1 MSEFIQSA
9 YSGVL
14 YGSVYGLMA
23 LGLTVIWGAM
33 RLLNLAHG
41 SLYLVGGY
49 VAWTVVN
56 RLSMPIEA
64 AVPISIAGAAIAGL
78 LMYGLFIRPLVG
90 RPGWDS
96 ATLIATVGVGI
107 ALEAGALLVYGPQV
121 KDFPSLISGSVIYEK
136 VLITYQGLLV
146 MAVAA
151 VCLLSVSTYMRMSRR
166 GMAIRAVSQDVD
178 AAKLMGIPID
188 TTFAIV
194 IALSAGLAGLAGVL
208 LSSTFYLS
216 PTSGFTPMI
225 LAIVVTILGGLGS
238 IKGTVVAAYSIG
250 LLESFVNVYA
260 GPSWGLPV
268 LFGTMIVVLTLRPNG
283 LFGVGEVRRL

>member
-1 MSEFIQSA
+1 MSEFVQSA

-49 VAWTVVN
+49 VGWTVVN
-56 RLSMPIEA
+56 RLSLPVEV
-64 AVPISIAGAAIAGL
+64 AVPVSIAGAAIVGL
-78 LMYGLFIRPLVG
+78 LMYGFFLRPLVG
-90 RPGWDS
+90 RPTWDS
-96 ATLIATVGVGI
+96 STLIATVGVGI
-107 ALEAGALLVYGPQV
+107 ALEAGALLIYGPQV
-121 KDFPSLISGSVIYEK
+121 KDFPSLVSGSFIYEK
-136 VLITYQGLLV
+136 VLITHQGLLV

-151 VCLLSVSTYMRMSRR
+151 ACLLAANTYMRMSRR
-166 GMAIRAVSQDVD
+166 GMAIRAVSQNVD

-194 IALSAGLAGLAGVL
+194 IGLSAGLAGLAGVL

-225 LAIVVTILGGLGS
+225 LAVVVTILGGLGS

>member
-1 MSEFIQSA
+1 MSELVQSV

-56 RLSMPIEA
+56 QLSLPLEA
-64 AVPISIAGAAIAGL
+64 AVPLAIAGAALTGL
-78 LMYGLFIRPLVG
+78 IMYGVFIRPLVG

-107 ALEAGALLVYGPQV
+107 AIEAAALLVYGPRV
-121 KDFPSLISGSVIYEK
+121 KDFPRIIDGSFIVEN
-136 VLITYQGLLV
+136 VLVTHHGLLV
-146 MAVAA
+146 IGIAA
-151 VCLLSVSTYMRMSRR
+151 VCLVGVNTYMRASRR

-188 TTFAIV
+188 VTFAIV
-194 IALSAGLAGLAGVL
+194 IGLSAALAGLAGVL
-208 LSSTFYLS
+208 LSATFYLS
-216 PTSGFTPMI
+216 PTSGFAPMI
-225 LAIVVTILGGLGS
+225 LAVVVTILGGLGS
-238 IKGTVVAAYSIG
+238 IKGTIVAAYSIG
-250 LLESFVNVYA
+250 VIESFVNVYA

-268 LFGTMIVVLTLRPNG
+268 LFGTMIVVLTVRPNG
-283 LFGVGEVRRL
+283 LFGVGEARRL

>member
-1 MSEFIQSA
+1 MSEFLQSS
-9 YSGVL
+9 YSGLL

-41 SLYLVGGY
+41 ALYLVGGY

-56 RLSMPIEA
+56 RLSLPLEL
-64 AVPISIAGAAIAGL
+64 AVPVSVAGAAVAGL

-107 ALEAGALLVYGPQV
+107 AIEAAALLVFGPQV
-121 KDFPSLISGSVIYEK
+121 KDFPSILDGSFTVER
-136 VLITYQGLLV
+136 VLILHQGLLV
-146 MAVAA
+146 IGVAA
-151 VCLLSVSTYMRMSRR
+151 VSLLAMNAYLRASRR
-166 GMAIRAVSQDVD
+166 GMAIRAVSQDVQ
-178 AAKLMGIPID
+178 AASLMGIPINA
-188 TTFAIV
+188 TFAVV
-194 IALSAGLAGLAGVL
+194 IAISAGLAGLAGVL

-225 LAIVVTILGGLGS
+225 LAVVVTILGGLGS

-250 LLESFVNVYA
+250 LIESFVNVYV
-260 GPSWGLPV
+260 GSSWGLPV
-268 LFGTMIVVLTLRPNG
+268 LFSTMILVLTARPNG

>member
-56 RLSMPIEA
+56 RLSMPIEV

-90 RPGWDS
+90 KPGWDS

-146 MAVAA
+146 MAFAA
-151 VCLLSVSTYMRMSRR
+151 VCLLSVSTYMRLSRR

>member
-1 MSEFIQSA
+1 MSEFLQSS
-9 YSGVL
+9 YSGLL

-41 SLYLVGGY
+41 ALYLVGGY

-56 RLSMPIEA
+56 RLSMPLTL
-64 AVPISIAGAAIAGL
+64 AVPVAVAGAAVAGL

-107 ALEAGALLVYGPQV
+107 AIEAAALLVFGPQV
-121 KDFPSLISGSVIYEK
+121 KDFPSILDGSFTVER
-136 VLITYQGLLV
+136 VLILHQGLLV
-146 MAVAA
+146 IGVAA
-151 VCLLSVSTYMRMSRR
+151 VSLFAMNAYLRVSRR
-166 GMAIRAVSQDVD
+166 GMAIRAVSQDVQ
-178 AAKLMGIPID
+178 AASLMGIPID
-188 TTFAIV
+188 ATFAFV
-194 IALSAGLAGLAGVL
+194 IAISAGLAGLAGVL

-216 PTSGFTPMI
+216 PTSGFNPMI
-225 LAIVVTILGGLGS
+225 LAVVVTILGGLGS

-250 LLESFVNVYA
+250 LIESFVNVYA
-260 GPSWGLPV
+260 GSSWGLPV
-268 LFGTMIVVLTLRPNG
+268 LFSTMIIVLTVRPNG

>member
-1 MSEFIQSA
+1 MSEFLQSV
-9 YSGVL
+9 YSGIL
-14 YGSVYGLMA
+14 YGSVWGLMA

-56 RLSMPIEA
+56 RLSMPLEV
-64 AVPISIAGAAIAGL
+64 AVPVSVAGAAAVGL

-96 ATLIATVGVGI
+96 ATLITTVGVGI
-107 ALEAGALLVYGPQV
+107 ALEAAALLVFGPQV
-121 KDFPSLISGSVIYEK
+121 KDFPSLISGSFIVER
-136 VLITYQGLLV
+136 VLITHQGLLV
-146 MAVAA
+146 IAVAA
-151 VCLLSVSTYMRMSRR
+151 ACLVLVNAYMRFSRR

-188 TTFAIV
+188 ATFAIV

-268 LFGTMIVVLTLRPNG
+268 LFGTMIVVLTIRPNG
-283 LFGVGEVRRL
+283 LFGVGEARRL

>member
-1 MSEFIQSA
+1 MSSFLQSA
-9 YSGVL
+9 YSGIL

-49 VAWTVVN
+49 VAWMVVN
-56 RLSMPIEA
+56 QLTLPLEV
-64 AVPISIAGAAIAGL
+64 AVPLAIAGAALAGL
-78 LMYGLFIRPLVG
+78 IMYGVFIRPLVG
-90 RPGWDS
+90 RPSWDS

-107 ALEAGALLVYGPQV
+107 AIEAAALLVYGPQV
-121 KDFPSLISGSVIYEK
+121 KDFPRIVDGAFIVER
-136 VLITYQGLLV
+136 VLITHHGLLV
-146 MAVAA
+146 IGVAA
-151 VCLLSVSTYMRMSRR
+151 VCLLGVNAYMRLSRR

-178 AAKLMGIPID
+178 AARLMGIPID
-188 TTFAIV
+188 ATFAIV

-208 LSSTFYLS
+208 LSATFYLS
-216 PTSGFTPMI
+216 PTSGFRPMI
-225 LAIVVTILGGLGS
+225 LAVVVTILGGLGS

-250 LLESFVNVYA
+250 VIESFVNVYA

-268 LFGTMIVVLTLRPNG
+268 LFVTMIVVLTVRPNG
-283 LFGVGEVRRL
+283 LFGVGEARRL

>member
-1 MSEFIQSA
+1 MSEFLQSA

-56 RLSMPIEA
+56 RLSLPIEV
-64 AVPISIAGAAIAGL
+64 AVPIAIAGAAIAGL

-96 ATLIATVGVGI
+96 ATLITTVGVGI
-107 ALEAGALLVYGPQV
+107 ALEAGALLVYGPRV

-151 VCLLSVSTYMRMSRR
+151 ACLLSVSTYLRVSRR

-194 IALSAGLAGLAGVL
+194 MALSAGLAGLAGVL

-260 GPSWGLPV
+260 GPSWGLPA

>member
-1 MSEFIQSA
+1 MSEFVQA
-9 YSGVL
+9 LYSGIL

-41 SLYLVGGY
+41 ALYLVGGY
-49 VAWTVVN
+49 VAWTCVN
-56 RLSMPIEA
+56 RLSMPLEL
-64 AVPISIAGAAIAGL
+64 AVPVSVAGAAVAGL

-107 ALEAGALLVYGPQV
+107 ALEAAALLVFGPQV
-121 KDFPSLISGSVIYEK
+121 KDFPSILNGSFVVERVLISH
-136 VLITYQGLLV
+136 QALLV
-146 MAVAA
+146 IAVAA
-151 VCLLSVSTYMRMSRR
+151 VCLAGVNLYLRASRT
-166 GMAIRAVSQDVD
+166 GMAIRAVSQDVQ
-178 AAKLMGIPID
+178 AASLMGIPINA
-188 TTFAIV
+188 TFGIV

-225 LAIVVTILGGLGS
+225 LAVVVTILGGLGS
-238 IKGTVVAAYSIG
+238 IKGTIVAAYSIG
-250 LLESFVNVYA
+250 LIESSVNVYF
-260 GPSWGLPV
+260 GSSWGQPV
-268 LFGTMIVVLTLRPNG
+268 LFGAMILTLTVRPNG

>member
-90 RPGWDS
+90 KPGWDS

-146 MAVAA
+146 MAFAA
-151 VCLLSVSTYMRMSRR
+151 VCLLSVSTYMRLSRR

>member
-78 LMYGLFIRPLVG
+78 LMYGLFLRPLVG

>member
-1 MSEFIQSA
+1 MSEFLQSI
-9 YSGVL
+9 YSGIL

-56 RLSMPIEA
+56 RLAFPLEA
-64 AVPISIAGAAIAGL
+64 AVPLSIAGAAVVGV
-78 LMYGLFIRPLVG
+78 LMYGVFIRPLVG

-107 ALEAGALLVYGPQV
+107 ALEAAALLIFGPQV
-121 KDFPSLISGSVIYEK
+121 KDFPSLLEGSFTVER
-136 VLITYQGLLV
+136 VLITHQALLV
-146 MAVAA
+146 IVVAA
-151 VCLLSVSTYMRMSRR
+151 LCMAGVNAYLRASRR

-178 AAKLMGIPID
+178 AASLMGIPINA
-188 TTFAIV
+188 TFAIV
-194 IALSAGLAGLAGVL
+194 MALSAALAGLAGVL

-225 LAIVVTILGGLGS
+225 LAVVVTILGGLGS
-238 IKGTVVAAYSIG
+238 IKGTIVAAYSIG
-250 LLESFVNVYA
+250 LLESYVNVYV

-268 LFGTMIVVLTLRPNG
+268 LFGFMIVVLTLRPNG

>member
-1 MSEFIQSA
+1 VSELLQSA

-56 RLSMPIEA
+56 RLSMPLEL
-64 AVPISIAGAAIAGL
+64 AVPVSIAGAAAAGL
-78 LMYGLFIRPLVG
+78 LMYGLFLRPLVG
-90 RPGWDS
+90 KPGWDS
-96 ATLIATVGVGI
+96 ATLITTVGVGI
-107 ALEAGALLVYGPQV
+107 ALEAAALLIFGPQV
-121 KDFPSLISGSVIYEK
+121 KDFPSLIGGSFIVER
-136 VLITYQGLLV
+136 VLITHQGLLV
-146 MAVAA
+146 IGVAA
-151 VCLLSVSTYMRMSRR
+151 ACLVLVNTYMKLSRR
-166 GMAIRAVSQDVD
+166 GMAIRAVSQNVD

-225 LAIVVTILGGLGS
+225 LAVVVTILGGLGS

-250 LLESFVNVYA
+250 LIESFVNVYA

-268 LFGTMIVVLTLRPNG
+268 LFGTMIIVLTIRPNG

>member
-1 MSEFIQSA
+1 MSEFVQA
-9 YSGVL
+9 FYSGIL

-56 RLSMPIEA
+56 RLSMPLEL
-64 AVPISIAGAAIAGL
+64 AVPISIAGAAVAGL

-96 ATLIATVGVGI
+96 STLIATVGVGI
-107 ALEAGALLVYGPQV
+107 ALEAGALLVFGPQV
-121 KDFPSLISGSVIYEK
+121 KDFPSMLEGSFVVER
-136 VLITYQGLLV
+136 VLVTYQALLV
-146 MAVAA
+146 IAVAA
-151 VCLLSVSTYMRMSRR
+151 VCLVGVNVYLRASRT
-166 GMAIRAVSQDVD
+166 GMAIRAVSQDVQ
-178 AAKLMGIPID
+178 AASLMGIPINA
-188 TTFAIV
+188 TFGIV

-225 LAIVVTILGGLGS
+225 LAVVVTILGGLGS
-238 IKGTVVAAYSIG
+238 IKGTIVAAYSIG
-250 LLESFVNVYA
+250 LIESSVNVYF
-260 GPSWGLPV
+260 GSSWGQPV
-268 LFGTMIVVLTLRPNG
+268 LFGTMIAVLTVRPNG

>member
-49 VAWTVVN
+49 VGWTVVN
-56 RLSMPIEA
+56 RLSMPVEA
-64 AVPISIAGAAIAGL
+64 AVPVSIAGAAIAGL
-78 LMYGLFIRPLVG
+78 LMYGFFLRPLVG

-96 ATLIATVGVGI
+96 ATLITTVGVGI

-121 KDFPSLISGSVIYEK
+121 KDFPSLISGSFIYEK

-225 LAIVVTILGGLGS
+225 LAVVVTILGGLGS

-250 LLESFVNVYA
+250 LIESFVNVYA

>member
-56 RLSMPIEA
+56 RLSLPIEV
-64 AVPISIAGAAIAGL
+64 AVPIAIAGAAIAGL

-90 RPGWDS
+90 RPSWDS

-107 ALEAGALLVYGPQV
+107 ALEAGALLVYGPRV
-121 KDFPSLISGSVIYEK
+121 KDFPSLISGSFIYER
-136 VLITYQGLLV
+136 VLVTYQGLLV

-151 VCLLSVSTYMRMSRR
+151 ACLLSVSTYLRMSRR

-194 IALSAGLAGLAGVL
+194 MALSAGLAGLAGVL

-260 GPSWGLPV
+260 GPSWGLPA

>member
-1 MSEFIQSA
+1 VSEFIQSA

-56 RLSMPIEA
+56 RLSMPIEV

-90 RPGWDS
+90 KPGWDS

-146 MAVAA
+146 MAFAA
-151 VCLLSVSTYMRMSRR
+151 VCLLSVSTYMRLSRR

>member
-1 MSEFIQSA
+1 VSEFLQSF
-9 YSGVL
+9 YSGIL

-56 RLSMPIEA
+56 RLSMPLEV
-64 AVPISIAGAAIAGL
+64 AVPVSVAGAAVAGL

-90 RPGWDS
+90 KPGWDS
-96 ATLIATVGVGI
+96 ATLITTVGVGI
-107 ALEAGALLVYGPQV
+107 AIEAAALLVFGPQV
-121 KDFPSLISGSVIYEK
+121 KDFPSLISGSFIVEK

-146 MAVAA
+146 IVVAA
-151 VCLLSVSTYMRMSRR
+151 ACLVLVNTYMRFSRR

-225 LAIVVTILGGLGS
+225 LAVVVTILGGLGS

-250 LLESFVNVYA
+250 LIESFVNVYA

-268 LFGTMIVVLTLRPNG
+268 LFGTMIIVLTIRPNG
-283 LFGVGEVRRL
+283 LFGVGEARRL

>member
-1 MSEFIQSA
+1 MSEFFQSS
-9 YSGVL
+9 YSGLL

-41 SLYLVGGY
+41 ALYLVGGY

-56 RLSMPIEA
+56 RLSLPLEV
-64 AVPISIAGAAIAGL
+64 AVPISVAGAAVAGL
-78 LMYGLFIRPLVG
+78 LMYSLFIRPLVG

-96 ATLIATVGVGI
+96 ATLIATIGVGI
-107 ALEAGALLVYGPQV
+107 ALEATALLVFGPQV
-121 KDFPSLISGSVIYEK
+121 KDFPSILNGSFTVEK
-136 VLITYQGLLV
+136 VLILHQGLLV
-146 MAVAA
+146 IGVAA
-151 VCLLSVSTYMRMSRR
+151 VSLLAMNAYLRASRR
-166 GMAIRAVSQDVD
+166 GMAIRAVSQDVQ
-178 AAKLMGIPID
+178 AASLMGIPID
-188 TTFAIV
+188 ATFAFV
-194 IALSAGLAGLAGVL
+194 IAISAGLAGLAGVL

-250 LLESFVNVYA
+250 LIESFVNVYV

-268 LFGTMIVVLTLRPNG
+268 LFSTMIVVLTVRPNG

>member
-1 MSEFIQSA
+1 MNELVQSA
-9 YSGVL
+9 YSGIL

-49 VAWTVVN
+49 VAWTLVN
-56 RLSMPIEA
+56 RLSMPIEV
-64 AVPISIAGAAIAGL
+64 AVPISIAGAAVVGL
-78 LMYGLFIRPLVG
+78 LMYGIVIRPLVG
-90 RPGWDS
+90 KPGWDS
-96 ATLIATVGVGI
+96 ATLIITVGIGI
-107 ALEAGALLVYGPQV
+107 ALEAAALLIFGPQV
-121 KDFPSLISGSVIYEK
+121 KAFPSIFEGSVVVER
-136 VLITYQGLLV
+136 VLVTYQALLV
-146 MAVAA
+146 IAVAA
-151 VCLLSVSTYMRMSRR
+151 VSLVAVSTYLRLSRR
-166 GMAIRAVSQDVD
+166 GMAIRAVSQNVE
-178 AAKLMGIPID
+178 AASLMGIPINA
-188 TTFAIV
+188 TFALV

-216 PTSGFTPMI
+216 PTSGFAPMI
-225 LAIVVTILGGLGS
+225 LAVVVTILGGLGS

-250 LLESFVNVYA
+250 LIESFVNVYA

-268 LFGTMIVVLTLRPNG
+268 LFTTMIVVLTVRPNG

>member
-1 MSEFIQSA
+1 MSEFLQSS
-9 YSGVL
+9 YSGLL

-41 SLYLVGGY
+41 ALYLVGGY

-56 RLSMPIEA
+56 RLSLPLA
-64 AVPISIAGAAIAGL
+64 LAVPLSVAGAAVAGL

-107 ALEAGALLVYGPQV
+107 AIEAAALLVFGPQV
-121 KDFPSLISGSVIYEK
+121 KDFPSILDGSFTVER
-136 VLITYQGLLV
+136 VLILHQGLLV
-146 MAVAA
+146 IGVAA
-151 VCLLSVSTYMRMSRR
+151 VSLFAMNTYLRASRR
-166 GMAIRAVSQDVD
+166 GMAIRAVSQDVQ
-178 AAKLMGIPID
+178 AASLMGIPID
-188 TTFAIV
+188 ATFGFV
-194 IALSAGLAGLAGVL
+194 IAISAGLAGLAGVL

-225 LAIVVTILGGLGS
+225 LAVVVTILGGLGS

-250 LLESFVNVYA
+250 LIESFVNVYV
-260 GPSWGLPV
+260 GSSWGLPV
-268 LFGTMIVVLTLRPNG
+268 LFSTMILVLTVRPNG

>member
-1 MSEFIQSA
+1 MSEFLQSS
-9 YSGVL
+9 YSGLL

-41 SLYLVGGY
+41 ALYIVGGY

-56 RLSMPIEA
+56 RLSMPLA
-64 AVPISIAGAAIAGL
+64 LAVPVSVAGAAVAGL

-96 ATLIATVGVGI
+96 ATLITTVGVGI
-107 ALEAGALLVYGPQV
+107 AIEAAALLVFGPQV
-121 KDFPSLISGSVIYEK
+121 KDFPSILDGAFTVER
-136 VLITYQGLLV
+136 VLILHQGLLV
-146 MAVAA
+146 IGVAA
-151 VCLLSVSTYMRMSRR
+151 VSLLAMNAYLRASRR
-166 GMAIRAVSQDVD
+166 GMAIRAVSQDVQ
-178 AAKLMGIPID
+178 AASLMGIPID
-188 TTFAIV
+188 ATFGFV
-194 IALSAGLAGLAGVL
+194 IAISAGLAGLAGVL

-216 PTSGFTPMI
+216 PTSGFNPMI
-225 LAIVVTILGGLGS
+225 LAVVVTILGGLGS

-250 LLESFVNVYA
+250 LIEAFVNVYA
-260 GPSWGLPV
+260 GSSWGLPV
-268 LFGTMIVVLTLRPNG
+268 LFSTMIIVLTVRPNG

>member
-1 MSEFIQSA
+1 MSEALQSV

-33 RLLNLAHG
+33 RLLNLVHG

-49 VAWTVVN
+49 VAWTVFN
-56 RLSMPIEA
+56 RLALPLEA
-64 AVPISIAGAAIAGL
+64 AVPLSIVGAAVVGL
-78 LMYGLFIRPLVG
+78 FMYGLFIRPLVG
-90 RPGWDS
+90 RDSWAS

-107 ALEAGALLVYGPQV
+107 ALEAAALLVYGPQV
-121 KDFPSLISGSVIYEK
+121 KDFPSIVQGSFLVQR
-136 VLITYQGLLV
+136 VLITHQALLV
-146 MAVAA
+146 IAVAA
-151 VCLLSVSTYMRMSRR
+151 ACLVAVSAYLRSSRR

-178 AAKLMGIPID
+178 AASLMGIPINA
-188 TTFAIV
+188 TFALV

-216 PTSGFTPMI
+216 PTSGFAPMI
-225 LAIVVTILGGLGS
+225 LAVVVTILGGLGS

-250 LLESFVNVYA
+250 LIESFVNVYV

-268 LFGTMIVVLTLRPNG
+268 LFTTMIVVLTLRPNG

>member
-1 MSEFIQSA
+1 VSEFLQSI

-23 LGLTVIWGAM
+23 IGLTVIWGAM

-56 RLSMPIEA
+56 RLALPLEA
-64 AVPISIAGAAIAGL
+64 AVPVSIAGAAIVGV
-78 LMYGLFIRPLVG
+78 LMYGLFIRPMLG

-107 ALEAGALLVYGPQV
+107 ALEAAALLVFGPQV
-121 KDFPSLISGSVIYEK
+121 KDFPSLLAGSLTVER
-136 VLITYQGLLV
+136 VLVTHQALLV
-146 MAVAA
+146 IVVAA
-151 VCLLSVSTYMRMSRR
+151 LCMAGVNAYLRASRR
-166 GMAIRAVSQDVD
+166 GMAIRAVSQDLD
-178 AAKLMGIPID
+178 AASLMGIPINA
-188 TTFAIV
+188 TFALV
-194 IALSAGLAGLAGVL
+194 MALSAALAGLAGVL

-225 LAIVVTILGGLGS
+225 LAVVVTILGGLGS
-238 IKGTVVAAYSIG
+238 IKGTIVAAYSIG
-250 LLESFVNVYA
+250 LLESSVNVYV

-268 LFGTMIVVLTLRPNG
+268 LFGFMIVVLTLRPNG

>member
-1 MSEFIQSA
+1 VSELLQSV
-9 YSGVL
+9 YSGIL

-56 RLSMPIEA
+56 RIALPIEL
-64 AVPISIAGAAIAGL
+64 AVPVSVAGAAVAGL
-78 LMYGLFIRPLVG
+78 FMYGLFIRPLLG

-96 ATLIATVGVGI
+96 ATLITTVGVGI
-107 ALEAGALLVYGPQV
+107 ALEAAALLVYGPQV
-121 KDFPSLISGSVIYEK
+121 KDFPSLVEGSFVVEK
-136 VLITYQGLLV
+136 VLIRHQALLV
-146 MAVAA
+146 IAVAA
-151 VCLLSVSTYMRMSRR
+151 VCLVGVNEYLRRSRR
-166 GMAIRAVSQDVD
+166 GMAIRAVSQNME
-178 AAKLMGIPID
+178 AASLMGIPINA
-188 TTFAIV
+188 TFAIV
-194 IALSAGLAGLAGVL
+194 IALSAALAGLAGVL

-225 LAIVVTILGGLGS
+225 LAVVVTILGGLGS
-238 IKGTVVAAYSIG
+238 ITGTVVAAYSIG
-250 LLESFVNVYA
+250 LIESFVNVYV

-268 LFGTMIVVLTLRPNG
+268 LFSTMIVVLTLRPNG

>member
-194 IALSAGLAGLAGVL
+194 MALSAGLAGLAGVL